1 MPTLQCNAE
10 TATKMP
16 GAPGWLQG
24 GNGKAAATVPTVLT
38 QIEACIPALRRYAV
52 ALLHTRGAADEL
64 VRDCLERAL
73 DMLHTRSD
81 ATDVR
86 AWLFATMHTLFMSR
100 MRRHRVRLPMD
111 MLDATGEAGQGRC
124 PDQKDGLQCCDLLRG
139 LEHLPGEQRS
149 VVLLVSVED
158 LSYAEAARVLG
169 MPARMVISNL
179 AGGRERLRQY
189 THSEEYTHS
198 DECPAQ
204 RRVKWAATPAG

>member
-1 MPTLQCNAE
+1 MLILQCNAE

-16 GAPGWLQG
+16 WAPSRQQG
-24 GNGKAAATVPTVLT
+24 GNGKAAATAPSVLS

-81 ATDVR
+81 AIEVR
-86 AWLFATMHTLFMSR
+86 AWLFATIHNLFMSR
-100 MRRHRVRLPMD
+100 IRRRRVRLPMD
-111 MLDATGEAGQGRC
+111 MLDATGEAEQSRR
-124 PDQKDGLQCCDLLRG
+124 PDQEDGLQYCDLLRG

-149 VVLLVSVED
+149 AVLLVSVED
-158 LSYAEAARVLG
+158 LSYAEAARALG

-189 THSEEYTHS
+189 THS
-198 DECPAQ
+198 DVCPAQ
-204 RRVKWAATPAG
+204 WRVKWAATPAG